1 MPEQTD
7 IVRFVEAKSWY
18 MIDWIKLDSNPKYSS
33 KISAGFSVFEYEEK
47 KNDDD
52 RCKQMVYV
60 RLEIRTVAKRRQIVC
75 KWM

>member
-1 MPEQTD
+1 MPEQAD

-47 KNDDD
+47 KTTTTDAN
-52 RCKQMVYV
+52 
-60 RLEIRTVAKRRQIVC
+60 
-75 KWM
+75 KWYMFVWKFVQLPS